1 MNPKVATAALLC
13 AVLAPHAVLAQGSTN
28 ENTCSISSGGSSTGN
43 ITVEGTA
50 GQVGQTVT
58 LSSLSVT
65 FPTKLS
71 EQPIIELYNQG
82 AFGPPTPGGTILQIL
97 TELTVQVN
105 ATNTLPGSQLL
116 TTLQNVTV
124 EIQDDD
130 LTFNT
135 GNEYLAPL
143 DATFNLPPSV
153 WSPTDLYVEFTQT
166 VFIAMSGGIT
176 IDCAPSSTPVPFESI
191 TVTTT
196 PCDDVNTCN
205 FPNGGA

>member
-1 MNPKVATAALLC
+1 MKPKVATAALLC

-82 AFGPPTPGGTILQIL
+82 AFGPPTPRRDDPADPHG
-97 TELTVQVN
+97 
-105 ATNTLPGSQLL
+105 ADSPGRCDECAAGKPASH
-116 TTLQNVTV
+116 
-124 EIQDDD
+124 
-130 LTFNT
+130 
-135 GNEYLAPL
+135 
-143 DATFNLPPSV
+143 
-153 WSPTDLYVEFTQT
+153 YVAERHR
-166 VFIAMSGGIT
+166 
-176 IDCAPSSTPVPFESI
+176 
-191 TVTTT
+191 
-196 PCDDVNTCN
+196 
-205 FPNGGA
+205 